1 MALPSYEIYIT
12 DLANPSFHFVNNE
25 IKEPS
30 SIQGVDLIGDT
41 LSVDTFSINVFYS
54 GQQMDAL
61 RTLPFGTPVWYF
73 KNGTLVYKIY
83 INKITRVSKMEF
95 QLECVSAIGLLDK
108 SSHIGGVYTGE
119 TVGEI
124 LESIIGD
131 IVEYSVD
138 EDVSATKVFGYLPYK
153 SRRENLHQLMFA
165 HNISIL
171 RDGDGDMRFT
181 YLRSEDEPI
190 EISSDRI
197 YIDGKVEYPPI
208 ATEVIIVEHSYQF
221 DDSVEEVTLYD
232 NTSSSPAN
240 HKRVIFDTAPI
251 YVPSLKTTDDMV
263 IEVAHPNF
271 VVVSGT
277 GTVIGVP
284 YYDNM
289 SAVTRTNETDGEEY
303 TIDIKDATLINVL
316 NSEYVADRIMSYYS
330 SAKIVSGSI
339 KMDGEAV
346 GHRYTFLD
354 AFEETVVAFLKKITT
369 YASSFVKATSE
380 FVTGYRSEW
389 FGNNYTHYLE
399 VMEPC
404 DVIVPEG
411 CSKLRFIIIGG
422 GEGGTRGTT
431 ASAPPGM
438 DVQSG
443 QLVIDPSAGEPGEA
457 GDPGL
462 GGSIREVIIEEPE
475 AGLYH
480 CSIGMHG
487 NGESVWKDRFGAK
500 YVSQS
505 ASESSVT
512 CPDNTVY
519 SSGDDQAYKCNSG
532 VMNLF
537 TSHVYGKYGKEGID
551 GGRAGR
557 GAFPTGED
565 GEGVWYDGVYYAPGL
580 GATGF
585 TFDFAHANT
594 SVQVGG
600 GGGDGAMAYINGA
613 SSIPPSRTAYSD
625 QTSSRNAADWEEVT
639 FSQSL
644 TKTTRGI
651 VPEILTDRGCGGN
664 AGCGAAACAG
674 EGPGGF
680 LDEDYNNAAGKLVHR
695 KATTFGYPSEIHNGW
710 HGDRFITRFGTS
722 GRDGGRGIIIIYANR
737 PLEIENESKIPSPE
751 LTPVSGAA
759 STQIE
764 ILAENLVENQTYII
778 QRKMFSSNATSSDSG
793 LIGPGGG
800 EDYINQLILHFYGE
814 WEPRGSFTTATGET
828 SHTIYE
834 QSSSA
839 DAFAAI
845 PKSSYLYRIRAVG
858 DEENGESEWSN
869 EVVVGFGLNNLTV
882 NPIVDVFPVNGGN
895 YRKSALF
902 VFSGLDKP
910 NRYSN
915 VKENYQR
922 QLDGELQWY
931 DAVSSPS
938 SSYGM
943 LDNAV
948 SVGNTYNYRE
958 YLSHSDGTWLC
969 SQMSNTKSGTVQEVT
984 NKLFSPYFASLD
996 IVTDPSIS
1004 TGTRLNFGWFRADY
1018 RTEQLHVAWRYA
1030 DRAWW
1035 QVKTT
1040 FDVSTYTE
1048 YTLWYLQN
1056 QNIPLHKSE
1065 YSSVNTMEF
1074 TLFGVANDYEM
1085 SKNGNIQEYIY
1096 PDNRLFTPSSLSASV
1111 SNGNVYIM
1119 WGVVYHVDHFRIM
1132 RYDLGTSTW
1141 ALLSDSIT
1149 ATSYIDTTATSGS
1162 NYYYRLDCIAETGY
1176 ETPTAVQIQVTV
1188 EDGAISKILDPPV
1201 VVGTYTYRIAPS
1213 GFVGYITLEWDNDPY
1228 NNNRA
1233 VIERRIGN
1241 NRWELLGNAVYRYD
1255 EPVYVDEDT
1264 EFGVEYSYRISFP
1277 GVNGDLIHT
1286 YESPPSNIITMM
1298 AMNGEPTTLTAP
1310 EITLSIADRFAGT
1323 VEIAWAAIPDALSY
1337 LLQRKLHSDVIAP
1350 WIDIPISYASLTYTD
1365 TDTEI
1370 DNTYDYRMKA
1380 VGNGASILDSEFS
1393 EISTIII
1400 PDPYASLIQLEAVEL
1415 TLSQRTDLNTVDA
1428 SWSANPN
1435 AYSYR
1440 LERKLASASSWT
1452 TVYNGSALA
1461 FTDSGLTWEAVYDYR
1476 ITVIGDL
1483 ITYKNSTPTSDSIE
1497 IELPT
1502 IVQLAAPVLQG
1513 QFTIAGGHGVILLG
1527 WASIS
1532 NASGYKLE
1540 RKLSTDSSYTVIE
1553 SSISSSEQSY
1563 VDSTVTGGNTY
1574 LYKLTALGDGLFY
1587 SDSDPSNELQIATS
1601 WVRTKALYIDGI
1613 GQGNAGMSTY
1623 EDFVALT
1630 EYNYE
1635 ALYNANFTVNPYNGA
1650 VRVYTS
1656 PGVYNGRA
1664 YRGGFRLENKEDL
1677 TNYSVLSI
1685 TIKNPLDNESSTS
1698 SSQQGFGSTHAFVR
1712 PNVSES
1718 GGFEERLSLTRYYQ
1732 TFNIDISGLTGSYYI
1747 GLQMFTFPPYG
1758 RNEIWI
1764 KDMYLYG

>member
-1 MALPSYEIYIT
+1 MALPSYEIYIN
-12 DLANPSFHFVNNE
+12 DLANPSFHFINNE

-41 LSVDTFSINVFYS
+41 LSIDTFSINVFYS

-61 RTLPFGTPVWYF
+61 RMLPFGTPVWYF

-83 INKITRVSKMEF
+83 INKITRVAKTEF
-95 QLECVSAIGLLDK
+95 QLDCVSAIGLLDK

-232 NTSSSPAN
+232 NTSSSPAS

-277 GTVIGVP
+277 GTVIGIP

-303 TIDIKDATLINVL
+303 TIDIKDATLINIL
-316 NSEYVADRIMSYYS
+316 NSENVADRIMSYYS
-330 SAKIVSGSI
+330 SAKLVSGSI
-339 KMDGEAV
+339 KMAGEAV

-354 AFEETVVAFLKKITT
+354 AFEETVVAFLHKITT

-411 CSKLRFIIIGG
+411 CTKLRFVIIGG
-422 GEGGTRGTT
+422 GNGGTRG
-431 ASAPPGM
+431 
-438 DVQSG
+438 DQSTPCSDYI
-443 QLVIDPSAGEPGEA
+443 QSQEMNAGEPGEA
-457 GDPGL
+457 GYSGL
-462 GGSIREVIIEEPE
+462 GGNIREIVIDDPEPG
-475 AGLYH
+475 AYH
-480 CSIGMHG
+480 CSIGTRG
-487 NGESVWKDRFGAK
+487 TGTSL
-500 YVSQS
+500 YVYSENNQLDPT
-505 ASESSVT
+505 ASFVT
-512 CPDNTVY
+512 CPDDTVY
-519 SSGDDQAYKCNSG
+519 SSDDSSAYVCLSG
-532 VMNLF
+532 IMNPF
-537 TSHVYGKYGKEGID
+537 TSKVYGKMGKEGID
-551 GGRAGR
+551 GGKGGR
-557 GAFPTGED
+557 GSYSKGED
-565 GEGVWYDGVYYAPGL
+565 GEDVIYEGRVYTGGK
-580 GATGF
+580 GAIEY
-585 TFDFAHANT
+585 TFNFSHSEA
-594 SVQVGG
+594 VVEVGG
-600 GGGDGAMAYINGA
+600 GGGSGAMAYVNGGSA
-613 SSIPPSRTAYSD
+613 MQSGVHQYRDETTA
-625 QTSSRNAADWEEVT
+625 RNAADYEVATLYISTPNAT
-639 FSQSL
+639 FGQ
-644 TKTTRGI
+644 
-651 VPEILTDRGCGGN
+651 VPEVETERGCGGN
-664 AGCGAAACAG
+664 AGCGAAAIG
-674 EGPGGF
+674 GPGSKSSLIDDF
-680 LDEDYNNAAGKLVHR
+680 YNSSNKLEFRHVTTAA
-695 KATTFGYPSEIHNGW
+695 
-710 HGDRFITRFGTS
+710 DREGNTS
-722 GRDGGRGIIIIYANR
+722 GFHYIDWRYGTPGRKGGRGIIIVYADT
-737 PLEIENESKIPSPE
+737 PLTIENEVTMPTPI
-751 LTPVSGAA
+751 LTALSGSSSLAVSFSA
-759 STQIE
+759 S
-764 ILAENLVENQTYII
+764 NLVGGNRYYVEKKILSVGPNDAGAVDA
-778 QRKMFSSNATSSDSG
+778 FSQKYLKLG
-793 LIGPGGG
+793 I
-800 EDYINQLILHFYGE
+800 
-814 WEPRGSFTTATGET
+814 WEPRGYFDVADGET
-828 SHTIYE
+828 TYTFTDDQFPAHY
-834 QSSSA
+834 QHYA
-839 DAFAAI
+839 PVAKA
-845 PKSSYLYRIRAVG
+845 SYIYRIKSYG
-858 DEENGESEWSN
+858 TEELGESDYSN
-869 EVVVGFGLNNLTV
+869 EVVVGFGLDNLTV
-882 NPIVDVFPVNGGN
+882 NPIVDVFPINGGS
-895 YRKSALF
+895 YQKSALL
-902 VFSGLDKP
+902 VFSGLNKP

-931 DAVSSPS
+931 DAGSSPS
-938 SSYGM
+938 NSYGI

-958 YLSHSDGTWLC
+958 YLSHSDGAWLC

-984 NKLFSPYFASLD
+984 NKLFSPYLAYLD

-1018 RTEQLHVAWRYA
+1018 RTEQIRVLWRYA

-1035 QVKTT
+1035 RVKTT
-1040 FDVSTYTE
+1040 FDASTYTE
-1048 YTLWYLQN
+1048 YALWYLQN
-1056 QNIPLHKSE
+1056 QNIPAHRSE
-1065 YSSVNTMEF
+1065 YSSVNIMEF
-1074 TLFGVANDYEM
+1074 ALCGLANDYEM
-1085 SKNGNIQEYIY
+1085 SENGNIQDYIY
-1096 PDNRLFTPSSLSASV
+1096 PDNRLFTPSSMSASV

-1132 RYDLGTSTW
+1132 RYDSGTSTW

-1162 NYYYRLDCIAETGY
+1162 TYYYRLDCFAETGY
-1176 ETPTAVQIQVTV
+1176 ETPTALQIQITV

-1213 GFVGYITLEWDNDPY
+1213 GFVGYITLEWDDVPY
-1228 NNNRA
+1228 NGG
-1233 VIERRIGN
+1233 VMIERRTGN
-1241 NRWELLGNAVYRYD
+1241 NRWELLGNAIYTYD
-1255 EPVYVDEDT
+1255 EPTYVDEDT
-1264 EFGVEYSYRISFP
+1264 EFGVEYSYRISF
-1277 GVNGDLIHT
+1277 NGDGIHT
-1286 YESPPSNIITMM
+1286 YESSPSNIITMM
-1298 AMNGEPTTLTAP
+1298 AMNGEPTTLAAP
-1310 EITLSIADRFAGT
+1310 EITLAIADRFAGT
-1323 VEIAWAAIPDALSY
+1323 VEVTWSTIPDAVSY
-1337 LLQRKLHSDVIAP
+1337 LLQRKLNGDILAP
-1350 WIDIPISYASLTYTD
+1350 WIDIPISYASLSYTD

-1380 VGNGASILDSEFS
+1380 VGNGVSILDSEFS
-1393 EISTIII
+1393 EISTIIV

-1415 TLSQRTDLNTVDA
+1415 TLSQQTDLNTVDV
-1428 SWSANPN
+1428 SWTANPN

-1452 TVYNGSALA
+1452 TVYNGTALA
-1461 FTDSGLTWEAVYDYR
+1461 FVDLGLTWEAVYDYR

-1513 QFTIAGGHGVILLG
+1513 QFTISGSQGVILLG

-1540 RKLSTDSSYTVIE
+1540 RKLSTDSDYTVIE
-1553 SSISSSEQSY
+1553 SAISSSEQSY
-1563 VDSTVTGGNTY
+1563 VDNTVTGNNTY
-1574 LYKLTALGDGLFY
+1574 LYKLTALGDGIFY
-1587 SDSDPSNELQIATS
+1587 SDSDPSNELQIAAS

-1613 GQGNAGMSTY
+1613 GQGNAGMSTV

-1635 ALYNANFTVNPYNGA
+1635 ELYNAFYTVNPYNGA
-1650 VRVYTS
+1650 VRVYTAL
-1656 PGVYNGRA
+1656 GAYNGRG

-1685 TIKNPLDNESSTS
+1685 TIKNPLDNESWTS
-1698 SSQQGFGSTHAFVR
+1698 SSQQGFGSTHVFVR

-1732 TFNIDISGLTGSYYI
+1732 TLNFDISGLTGSYYI
-1747 GLQMFTFPPYG
+1747 GLQLFTFPPYG